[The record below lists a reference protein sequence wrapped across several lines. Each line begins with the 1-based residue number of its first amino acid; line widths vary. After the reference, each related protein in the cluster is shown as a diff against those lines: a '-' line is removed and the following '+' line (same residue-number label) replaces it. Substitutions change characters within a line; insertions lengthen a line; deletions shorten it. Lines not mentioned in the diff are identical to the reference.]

1 MLSPVC
7 RLVYVLVRPLFFRPY
22 RYFAISFFTCSWSKV
37 YARVFLIGFI
47 IVIAMQLKL
56 SYAKQINCVVLSL
69 ATDQQGQLGLI
80 HITLHVLCASSEELA
95 LLDPKG

>member
-1 MLSPVC
+1 
-7 RLVYVLVRPLFFRPY
+7 
-22 RYFAISFFTCSWSKV
+22 
-37 YARVFLIGFI
+37 VFLIGFI

-80 HITLHVLCASSEELA
+80 HITVHVLCASSEELA